1 MGWLREHRIGVKYA
15 LIATVLI
22 GGLIWLERAGVVA
35 GWAAA
40 LDPAIETMA
49 GLGLAGAFLL
59 GLLGNSS
66 IMLQVPYTVP
76 MLSAALA
83 GAPLPYLL
91 GLGFAAGLGATVGEL
106 VSYTIADQV
115 LRHADLA
122 PSRLFRWVQHAV
134 AAHPRAIPWLVF
146 GFAATLLPDD
156 AVLIPLAMI
165 SYGAGRIILPLLLGK
180 LAYCLGCAA
189 LFHVVGHQAGRLVST
204 EVTGDLAILG
214 LVGFFVVIAYQVESA
229 NAREPSAGS
238 VESGTDQGGSA
249 HGTQGTHRSGRRLHA
264 GNDQRG
270 GGRGDQ
276 AHRHPR

>member
-1 MGWLREHRIGVKYA
+1 MGWLRGHRIGVKYA
-15 LIATVLI
+15 LVATLLI
-22 GGLIWLERAGVVA
+22 GGLVWLERAGVVG

-40 LDPAIETMA
+40 LDPAIETLA
-49 GLGLAGAFLL
+49 GLGLAGAFVL

-66 IMLQVPYTVP
+66 LMLQVPYTVP

-91 GLGFAAGLGATVGEL
+91 GLGIAAGLGATAGEL
-106 VSYTIADQV
+106 ISYTIADRI

-122 PSRLFRWVQHAV
+122 PSRLFRWVQRTV
-134 AAHPRAIPWLVF
+134 AAHPRAIPWLVL

-180 LAYCLGCAA
+180 LAYCLGCAV
-189 LFHVVGHQAGRLVST
+189 LFHLLGQQAGRMVST

-229 NAREPSAGS
+229 KARERAAGS
-238 VESGTDQGGSA
+238 VAPGNDRGGGT
-249 HGTQGTHRSGRRLHA
+249 HGTQGTYRT
-264 GNDQRG
+264 G
-270 GGRGDQ
+270 G
-276 AHRHPR
+276 